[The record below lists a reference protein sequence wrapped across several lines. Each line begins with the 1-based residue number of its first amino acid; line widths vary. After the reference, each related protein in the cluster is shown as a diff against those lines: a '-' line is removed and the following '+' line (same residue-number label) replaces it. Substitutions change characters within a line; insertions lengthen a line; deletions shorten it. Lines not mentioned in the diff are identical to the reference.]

1 MSKQLE
7 GLGLALPFSVD
18 DDGSILDSNGDF
30 VTHMWCPCCDGD
42 DEKRHALAE
51 LFAASPELA
60 DALKECAD
68 DLEAELTK
76 NYTAEMRVYR
86 CIEADYRRDMRPV
99 IAARAALAKAGA

>member
-7 GLGLALPFSVD
+7 GLALPFSVD

-68 DLEAELTK
+68 KLQAHCDNMFPAGDRPRYPTLQGS
-76 NYTAEMRVYR
+76 Y
-86 CIEADYRRDMRPV
+86 DRDMKPV
-99 IAARAALAKAGA
+99 LAARAALAKAGVK